1 MKKGIKSIVS
11 VLLCVTVAVG
21 GSAAVAY
28 AAVGGD
34 KKNEDKKDDTKQ
46 IIVAEEQTGVVKDET
61 VYVLTKASGEV
72 KNVIVSD
79 HLKNYDERTELSD
92 RSTLQNIENVKGD
105 ETPQAAIRLRGTQT
119 AAIFTTA
126 EIPRK
131 NRP

>member
-11 VLLCVTVAVG
+11 ALLCVTVAVG

-34 KKNEDKKDDTKQ
+34 KKSEDKKDETKQ

-79 HLKNYDERTELSD
+79 HLKNYDGKTELSD
-92 RSTLQNIENVKGD
+92 RSTLQNIENVKGLLIQD
-105 ETPQAAIRLRGTQT
+105 TRLFLLTGDLC
-119 AAIFTTA
+119 
-126 EIPRK
+126 P
-131 NRP
+131 